1 MLKQTVLI
9 IIWPLL
15 FISEQVN
22 ASKLAIVIDDIGYH
36 KKEDNQ
42 ILALP
47 LAISIAILP
56 DSPHGKEMAK
66 KAFQQGREILIH
78 MPMKPINHQPLEK
91 NTLTP
96 EMSITEIERNI
107 ITAIKQVPHAKGM
120 NNHMGSAMTTN
131 LTFMLNVMR
140 ILSRYNLYFLDSV
153 TIANTKVNE
162 AAKVFTLP
170 TLRRN
175 IFLDDTK
182 TKTQIR
188 KQFIY
193 AISFA
198 RKNGSSVIIAHPYF
212 STINV
217 LQQILFE
224 LPTDI
229 ELVTISTLLNN
240 KIKDKLTNQTLR
252 QNLKKVKIQ
261 FFKPQKIILSYS
273 KILLIKN
280 IISC

>member
-9 IIWPLL
+9 IIWLL
-15 FISEQVN
+15 LLISEQIN
-22 ASKLAIVIDDIGYH
+22 ASKLAIVIDDIGYR

-42 ILALP
+42 ILDLP
-47 LAISIAILP
+47 VAISIAILP
-56 DSPHGKEMAK
+56 NSSHGKEMAE
-66 KAFQQGREILIH
+66 KAFQQGREVLIH
-78 MPMKPINHQPLEK
+78 MPMKPISHQPLEK

-96 EMSITEIERNI
+96 EMSVTEIEKNI
-107 ITAIKQVPHAKGM
+107 ITAIEQVPHAKGM
-120 NNHMGSAMTTN
+120 NNHMGSAITAN
-131 LTFMLNVMR
+131 LTVMLNIMR
-140 ILSRYNLYFLDSV
+140 IISHYDLYFLDSV
-153 TIANTKVNE
+153 TISNTKVNE

-175 IFLDDTK
+175 IFLDDIK

-198 RKNGSSVIIAHPYF
+198 RKNGSSIVIAHPYF
-212 STINV
+212 TTIDI

-229 ELVTISTLLNN
+229 ELVAISTLLNN
-240 KIKDKLTNQTLR
+240 KIKNKLIDQTL
-252 QNLKKVKIQ
+252 
-261 FFKPQKIILSYS
+261 
-273 KILLIKN
+273 
-280 IISC
+280 